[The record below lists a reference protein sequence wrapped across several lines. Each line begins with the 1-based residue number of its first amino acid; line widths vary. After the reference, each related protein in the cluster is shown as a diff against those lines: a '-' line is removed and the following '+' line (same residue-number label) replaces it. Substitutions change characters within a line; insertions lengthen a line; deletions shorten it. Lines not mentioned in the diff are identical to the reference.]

1 MAPALNRSPDMAVKQ
16 TNNLTSDLVLLSSI
30 SSRNSSLEILLSKTP
45 NMINNDPTFYLKGAS
60 WTPVG
65 TVETIPV
72 FSIVVVALFCIF
84 CWL

>member
-1 MAPALNRSPDMAVKQ
+1 MAPIVNRSPDTTIRL
-16 TNNLTSDLVLLSSI
+16 TNNLTSDLNLLSS
-30 SSRNSSLEILLSKTP
+30 LYV
-45 NMINNDPTFYLKGAS
+45 NMFQLNFKCDSTFYLKGAS
-60 WTPVG
+60 WTPLG